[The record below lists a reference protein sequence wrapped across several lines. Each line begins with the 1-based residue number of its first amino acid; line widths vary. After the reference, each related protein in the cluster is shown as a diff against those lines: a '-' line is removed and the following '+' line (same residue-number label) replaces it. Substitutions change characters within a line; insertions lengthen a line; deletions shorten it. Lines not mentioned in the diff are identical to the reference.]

1 MQALV
6 VENDLDYALV
16 IAETLRVAGHQVVT
30 AGSTESARQFVAQTP
45 PDLAILAV
53 DVPNEA
59 GLDLCQWLRDM
70 LPDLPIVLIA
80 APGYSSS
87 IVRGFARGADD
98 YIVKPF
104 HPGEL
109 SVRVAALLRRVQVA
123 ARRDETLLCA
133 SGLSL
138 DQHTRS
144 VAWEGRGLECT
155 QTEFAILQE
164 LMSAPGHVVTHTYL
178 NAQIWRYRNMHDGS
192 LLKSHVSSLRKK
204 LREAGCHVDLIRS
217 VHGVGYLLTVDEAPP
232 MYTQSAASA

>member
-1 MQALV
+1 MQVLV
-6 VENDLDYALV
+6 VENDTDYALV

-30 AGSTESARQFVAQTP
+30 AGSTESARQFVAQAAP
-45 PDLAILAV
+45 GLAILAA
-53 DVPNEA
+53 DIPNEE

-70 LPDLPIVLIA
+70 FPDMPIVLIA

-109 SVRVAALLRRVQVA
+109 SVRVAALLRRVQSA
-123 ARRDETLLCA
+123 SRRTETMLSA

-138 DQHTRS
+138 DQQTRS
-144 VAWEGRGLECT
+144 VAWEGRVLECT

-164 LMSAPGHVVTHTYL
+164 LMSAPGHVVAHTYL
-178 NAQIWRYRNMHDGS
+178 NAQIWGYRSMHDGS
-192 LLKSHVSSLRKK
+192 LLKSHVSSMRKK
-204 LREAGCHVDLIRS
+204 LREAGCQIDLIRS
-217 VHGVGYLLTVDEAPP
+217 VHGVGYLLSVDEAPP
-232 MYTQSAASA
+232 MYVQSASA